1 MEVALV
7 RGESAKLSRDRRSS
21 LDRKPK
27 VSKPPPPVPE
37 LLDELAG
44 LRTLTADFF
53 VRERGLSSKGL
64 NPKNSA
70 DMSFITPEK
79 IEEVWGKCTAF
90 KTTNTTL
97 KPETRS
103 QLLEL
108 YSKIYGKLDVTNKE
122 FMLWLVKG
130 NIAEKMGFE
139 VDWASAAASTA
150 YVLACRLESDLLKRD
165 LTPEETETLARL
177 APTSS
182 SKPSGSQFRYAIR
195 SNGIREEGE
204 QKPVL
209 GFGPPRILASEI
221 TNAEEVLIVEAELV
235 ATMEKKERFLE
246 SSRKTIAEKIIGFK
260 FGVDDRKADVEEAI
274 QNVNVTEEGLK
285 STESLISEVRSV
297 VSVFSLF
304 SFLRS
309 LVL

>member
-1 MEVALV
+1 M
-7 RGESAKLSRDRRSS
+7 RGASAKLARDRRGS
-21 LDRKPK
+21 LDRKSK
-27 VSKPPPPVPE
+27 VLKPPPPVPE
-37 LLDELAG
+37 LLDELAS

-70 DMSFITPEK
+70 EMLFITPEK

-108 YSKIYGKLDVTNKE
+108 YSKIYGKVDVTNKE

-130 NIAEKMGFE
+130 NIAEQMGLE

-182 SKPSGSQFRYAIR
+182 SKPSASHLRYSIR
-195 SNGIREEGE
+195 SNGVREGE

-209 GFGPPRILASEI
+209 GFGARRISPADMA
-221 TNAEEVLIVEAELV
+221 NAEEVLMVEAELL
-235 ATMEKKERFLE
+235 ATMEKKELFLE
-246 SSRKTIAEKIIGFK
+246 TSRKTIAEKIIGFK
-260 FGVDDRKADVEEAI
+260 FGVDDRKADVEEAS
-274 QNVNVTEEGLK
+274 QNVNVTEEGL
-285 STESLISEVRSV
+285 ELNDSLINEVQSAVSLSEF
-297 VSVFSLF
+297 FSL
-304 SFLRS
+304 
-309 LVL
+309 